1 MVLTN
6 AGTRV
11 ALDAA
16 QGGAIREFSW
26 RDLPVLRPAAAD
38 ADTVPF
44 SMACFPLVPYAN
56 RIAQGRFR
64 FDGREIQLRRNWD
77 QDTHPLHGQGWR
89 SAWTI
94 DRTSSSTAVMSFDGG
109 GDDWPWRYRAIQEL
123 TVLPDG
129 LEVRLSVQNQSDQD
143 MPGMLGLHPYFPNP
157 AAATLE
163 ARARS
168 IWLTDAQALPVQE
181 VLTPPEWSFDQPRGM
196 ARAALDH
203 CFDHWDGLA
212 IVRWPDR
219 VLNVS
224 TTGAQSLHIY
234 APAGADFFC
243 LEPQTAAVGA
253 LNRESRSTA
262 RGGPPARQGIKVR
275 FLVGG
280 GAAQLRGGWG
290 AHP

>member
-6 AGTRV
+6 ASSHVT
-11 ALDAA
+11 LDPVH
-16 QGGAIREFSW
+16 GGAIRDFSW
-26 RDLPVLRPAAAD
+26 RDLPILRPAAAD
-38 ADTVPF
+38 ADIDPF

-77 QDTHPLHGQGWR
+77 QDPHPLHGQGWR

-94 DRTSSSTAVMSFDGG
+94 DRTSTSTAVMSFDGG
-109 GDDWPWRYRAIQEL
+109 GDEWPWRYRAIQEL

-129 LEVRLSVQNQSDQD
+129 LEVRLRVQNQSDHD
-143 MPGMLGLHPYFPNP
+143 MPAMLGLHPYFPNP
-157 AAATLE
+157 AAATLK
-163 ARARS
+163 AQARS

-181 VLTPPEWSFDQPRGM
+181 VLAPPDWSFDQPRGM
-196 ARAALDH
+196 ARVGLDH

-253 LNRESRSTA
+253 LNRKSGSTA
-262 RGGPPARQGIKVR
+262 RLAPRASLELSVR
-275 FLVGG
+275 FSVAAALV
-280 GAAQLRGGWG
+280 
-290 AHP
+290 